1 MGLFLC
7 DFGEVGLWI
16 KNLIRDCWEPIER
29 EVIGVVMG
37 TMNEPGLILIW
48 WDNYGS
54 FCEKM

>member
-1 MGLFLC
+1 M
-7 DFGEVGLWI
+7 D

-29 EVIGVVMG
+29 EVMGVVMG